1 MKLKTNWIWVRKS
14 DFLNGI
20 INVYK
25 EKGYTSYDVVAII
38 KKIFNCSKVG
48 HAGTLDPEAYG
59 VLPICIGKSTKII
72 EYLTDETKSYKAL
85 VTFGITTTTEDH
97 TGEIIDQK
105 KVIFNEASIKN
116 AVDSFIGD
124 YDQTPPM
131 YSAIKINGQRL
142 YKLAREGK
150 TIERKT
156 RRVKIFSIDI
166 LKFIPPN
173 KIQID
178 VMCSKGT
185 YIRTLCAD
193 IGKKLNY
200 GAHMSDLERTRVGI
214 FNIANSIKLNDLKK
228 YAQSSNLNDLLFK
241 PDEVLYSFPKIV
253 VKDSA
258 TKILYN
264 GNPISEFDILQ
275 DLKLSY
281 LEPDKKFLVYDFKNN
296 LVGIYRLSYDNNI
309 YIKPVKMLI

>member
-1 MKLKTNWIWVRKS
+1 M
-14 DFLNGI
+14 NGI